1 MFFKTLSLSLF
12 NKTAPTELTSTLNV
26 LLSTCDFWHFF
37 YDFADAVKRNRSS
50 NRAVGVG
57 EERRLSRW
65 VLLVLA
71 PSPVSYIAGLSCSY
85 SYSCCS
91 CCCFACSIHFCLIF
105 MGHLRRQR
113 CAACLC
119 IRKIHFRLTVRIR
132 ETSLSRPS
140 VSVSVSVSVCLSDR
154 LHLAIYSCVCLYR
167 IVFCIE
173 IPVPLQKLQSFISFF
188 QNFEVVLFFI
198 FFPRSLLLQMPENL
212 SKCLKYNV
220 EDAPSPKMDRTEQ
233 NLWQSRC
240 HFYLIKETL

>member
-1 MFFKTLSLSLF
+1 M
-12 NKTAPTELTSTLNV
+12 TSTLNV

-50 NRAVGVG
+50 NRAGEG

-65 VLLVLA
+65 VLVLA
-71 PSPVSYIAGLSCSY
+71 PSPVSYIADLPCSCS
-85 SYSCCS
+85 CRCW
-91 CCCFACSIHFCLIF
+91 CFACSIHFCLIF

-140 VSVSVSVSVCLSDR
+140 VSVAVSVSVCLSDR
-154 LHLAIYSCVCLYR
+154 LHLAIYSWVCLYR

-188 QNFEVVLFFI
+188 RTLKLFCFPFFPVLFYC
-198 FFPRSLLLQMPENL
+198 
-212 SKCLKYNV
+212 KCLKIYQN
-220 EDAPSPKMDRTEQ
+220 ALNIKSKMRLHRKWTEQ

>member
-1 MFFKTLSLSLF
+1 MFFKTLALSLF

-85 SYSCCS
+85 SCCS

-140 VSVSVSVSVCLSDR
+140 VSVSVSVSVCLSVR
-154 LHLAIYSCVCLYR
+154 
-167 IVFCIE
+167 
-173 IPVPLQKLQSFISFF
+173 PVPLQKLQSFISFF
-188 QNFEVVLFFI
+188 SELWSCFVFH

-212 SKCLKYNV
+212 SKCLKYKV
-220 EDAPSPKMDRTEQ
+220 EDAPSPKMERAEPVAESLPFLF
-233 NLWQSRC
+233 N
-240 HFYLIKETL
+240 